1 MTVTKECLSAP
12 VKPRDFGFFIDGV
25 WHHGREMYERSSPS
39 HNQSVTRI
47 ACCTTQDLNAAVAAA
62 RTAFDRG
69 NWTQQPGAE
78 RAEVLSRTATLLRER
93 KDEIAYWEVLENG
106 KPLSQAKCEVDHAIA
121 CFETAAGATRLLHGS
136 TFNTLG
142 PSLFGMVLRE
152 PIGVVG
158 LITPWNF
165 PFMILCERLPF
176 ILASGCT
183 VVVKPAEVTSATTL
197 LMADILADAG
207 LPKGVYNVVTGSG
220 SVIGQS
226 MAEHPDIDML
236 SFTGSTKVGRSCI
249 KASAESNLKKLG
261 LELGGKNPIIVC
273 GDSNLDDA
281 ADAVAFG
288 VSFNTGQCCVSTSR
302 LIVDQSVADDFE
314 QRVSEKMAKIRV
326 GNPFDP
332 ETQIGAITTDAQYKV
347 ILDYIDKGKAEG
359 AVLLCGGHQIVRER
373 ERYIAPTLFTHV
385 TPDMTIARDEI
396 FGPVLSSFRF
406 KTVEEAIQLAND
418 TVYGLAASV
427 WTQDISKAF
436 RVTRRVKA
444 GRFWVN
450 TIMSGGPETPI
461 GGFRQSGWG
470 REAGLAGVE
479 EYTQLKTVHIETDK
493 RSHWIAS

>member
-12 VKPRDFGFFIDGV
+12 VKPRDFGFFIDGA

-62 RTAFDRG
+62 RIAFDQG
-69 NWTQQPGAE
+69 NWAQQPGAE

-106 KPLSQAKCEVDHAIA
+106 KPLSQAKGEVDHAIA
-121 CFETAAGATRLLHGS
+121 CFETAAGAARLLHGS

-197 LMADILADAG
+197 LMADILAEGG

-220 SVIGQS
+220 SVIGQG

-261 LELGGKNPIIVC
+261 LELGGKNPIIVFA
-273 GDSNLDDA
+273 DSNLDDA

-359 AVLLCGGHQIVRER
+359 AVLLCGGHQIMRER
-373 ERYIAPTLFTHV
+373 GRYIAPTLFTHV
-385 TPDMTIARDEI
+385 TPDMAIARDEI

-406 KTVEEAIQLAND
+406 KTVEEAIELAND

-479 EYTQLKTVHIETDK
+479 EYTQLKTVHIDTDK

>member
-1 MTVTKECLSAP
+1 MTVMKDRFSAP
-12 VKPRDFGFFIDGV
+12 AKPRDFGFFIDGE
-25 WHHGREMYERSSPS
+25 WRHGRGLYERFSPS
-39 HNQSVTRI
+39 HEQSVTRT
-47 ACCTTQDLNAAVAAA
+47 ACCTQQDLDDAVAAA
-62 RTAFDRG
+62 RKAFDEGPWAR
-69 NWTQQPGAE
+69 QSGAD
-78 RAEVLSRTATLLRER
+78 RADVLLRAAALMREQAE
-93 KDEIAYWEVLENG
+93 EIAYWEVLENG
-106 KPLSQAKCEVDHAIA
+106 KPFTQAKGEIAHAIA
-121 CFETAAGATRLLHGS
+121 CFETAAGAARLLHGH
-136 TFNTLG
+136 TFNNLG
-142 PSLFGMVLRE
+142 RSLFGMVLRE

-197 LMADILADAG
+197 IMADILAEAK

-220 SVIGQS
+220 SVIGQA
-226 MAEHPDIDML
+226 MAEHADIDML

-249 KASAESNLKKLG
+249 KASADSNLKKLG
-261 LELGGKNPIIVC
+261 LELGGKNPIIVFA
-273 GDSNLDDA
+273 DSNLDDA

-302 LIVDQSVADDFE
+302 LIVEQSVADEFE
-314 QRVSEKMAKIRV
+314 RCVAEKMAKIRV

-332 ETQIGAITTDAQYKV
+332 ATQIGAITTAAQNKT
-347 ILDYIDKGKAEG
+347 ILDYIEKGKSDG
-359 AVLLCGGHQIVRER
+359 AVLLCGGTELAN
-373 ERYIAPTLFTHV
+373 EKGRYIAPTLFAHV
-385 TPDMTIARDEI
+385 TPDMAIARDEI

-406 KTVEEAIQLAND
+406 ETIEDAIRLAND

-427 WTQDISKAF
+427 WTQNISKALT
-436 RVTRRVKA
+436 VTRRVKA

-450 TIMSGGPETPI
+450 TLMSGGPETPI

-479 EYTQLKTVHIETDK
+479 EYTQLKTVHIDADR